1 MASGPAV
8 KGAPGPGPGSSPPAG
23 STGQESGNS
32 ASSEPESGGGASG
45 GPPAL
50 EAAGAGGGGSFTSGA
65 PQGGGSSGGPPAL
78 EAAGAG
84 GGAPAGGA
92 PAGGAPAGGGSSL
105 LDLGSP
111 GGSGAA
117 GSIGTGVGGGNLLGS
132 NPLGGPGEP
141 ESGLPGTGF
150 AGSGF
155 AGSGFAGSGGP
166 QNSQNPASAP
176 AIPAVELTLE
186 DRAVIAFQAGNSPK
200 SYALYQA
207 HSLHVPSDESQ
218 EMIDKYRWDKKRIV
232 PRLGYNFAVG
242 LVVKKTPQVTDLKPI
257 GTALKDL
264 TSAGGGR
271 GGPPGLS
278 GGGGVPPG
286 LGFEG
291 GGGSDAGG
299 SAAPIPAGVRPLPAK
314 ELSDAAGNYAA
325 VFVEEFNKAHSE
337 GKWSEAFREYSFGS
351 PSLPPSLAGLPG
363 LLSGGAAGAFGG
375 GESGGA
381 GGVGLGGFGA
391 GGFGAGGFGGGAA
404 GAGGAPAGYG
414 GGGPPPGALGPG
426 GPPPGYGGGGPPAGA
441 LGPGGPPAGYGGGG
455 PPAGALGPGGPPP
468 GYGGGGPPAGALGP
482 SGPPAGYGGGG
493 AGGPP
498 AGAAGSSGPPAGY
511 GGGAPAGAPAAGG
524 KSGTKFLPAPQIGG
538 VGGVGGVGALGAA
551 GGAGAG
557 AMGLRGGAPG
567 APGPGAGGAG
577 GTGLQLGGPG
587 APGGMMPG
595 FGSESGG
602 NPGAGPSLSNLQS
615 LVKNFDASDLQLPSG
630 SIPLGAG
637 LVYIGSSESLAD
649 LTKRASEQH
658 YDALIVFEVDASMI
672 IANRSI
678 KNDCRIR
685 AINLKAAKDAKDKSF
700 TSSSLNNRDIA
711 MDKNPE
717 TKIGNAVNG
726 FMQKLFEGYAL
737 DDLPNIPAESVKK
750 KRLPAL
756 AADTSRTVLD
766 RLAEV
771 QLYFSKG
778 LIDETLKV
786 DAFGAIAGPDG
797 QTLATGTI
805 DEKLPILEK
814 MIKRDYE

>member
-8 KGAPGPGPGSSPPAG
+8 KGAPGPGQGASPPAG

-65 PQGGGSSGGPPAL
+65 PQEGGSSGGPPAL

-84 GGAPAGGA
+84 GGP

-132 NPLGGPGEP
+132 NPLGGQGEP

-155 AGSGFAGSGGP
+155 AGSGFAGSGAP
-166 QNSQNPASAP
+166 QNSQNPAGAP
-176 AIPAVELTLE
+176 SMPAVELTLE
-186 DRAVIAFQAGNSPK
+186 DRAVIAFQAGNSPR

-207 HSLHVPSDESQ
+207 HSLHVPSDEAQ

-242 LVVKKTPQVTDLKPI
+242 LIVKKTPQVTDLKPI

-299 SAAPIPAGVRPLPAK
+299 SGAPIPAGVRALPAK

-325 VFVEEFNKAHSE
+325 VFVDEFNKAHSE
-337 GKWSEAFREYSFGS
+337 GKWSEAFRDYSYGS
-351 PSLPPSLAGLPG
+351 PSLPPSLAGLSG

-426 GPPPGYGGGGPPAGA
+426 GPP
-441 LGPGGPPAGYGGGG
+441 AGYGG
-455 PPAGALGPGGPPP
+455 AGGPPP
-468 GYGGGGPPAGALGP
+468 GAIGP

-493 AGGPP
+493 
-498 AGAAGSSGPPAGY
+498 
-511 GGGAPAGAPAAGG
+511 GAPAGAPATGG

-551 GGAGAG
+551 GGPGAG

-587 APGGMMPG
+587 VPGGMMPG

-637 LVYIGSSESLAD
+637 LVYIGKFESLAEM
-649 LTKRASEQH
+649 TKQANEQH

-711 MDKNPE
+711 MDKTPE
-717 TKIGNAVNG
+717 TKIENAVNG

>member
-8 KGAPGPGPGSSPPAG
+8 KGAPGPGPGASPPAG

-65 PQGGGSSGGPPAL
+65 PQEGGSSGGPPAL

-84 GGAPAGGA
+84 GGP

-132 NPLGGPGEP
+132 NPLGGQGEP

-155 AGSGFAGSGGP
+155 AGSGFAGSGAP
-166 QNSQNPASAP
+166 QNSQNPAGAP
-176 AIPAVELTLE
+176 SIPAVELTLE
-186 DRAVIAFQAGNSPK
+186 DRAVIAFQAGNSPR

-207 HSLHVPSDESQ
+207 HSLHVPSDEAQ

-242 LVVKKTPQVTDLKPI
+242 LIVKKTPQVTDLKPI

-299 SAAPIPAGVRPLPAK
+299 SGAPIPAGVRALPAK

-325 VFVEEFNKAHSE
+325 VFVDEFNKAHSE
-337 GKWSEAFREYSFGS
+337 GKWSEAFRDYSYGS
-351 PSLPPSLAGLPG
+351 PSLPPSLAGLSG

-381 GGVGLGGFGA
+381 GGVGL

-426 GPPPGYGGGGPPAGA
+426 GPPAGYGGAGGPPPGA
-441 LGPGGPPAGYGGGG
+441 IGPSGPPAGYGG
-455 PPAGALGPGGPPP
+455 AGGPPP
-468 GYGGGGPPAGALGP
+468 GAIGPSGPPAGYGGAGGPPPGAIGPSGPPAGYGGAGGPPPGAIGP

-493 AGGPP
+493 
-498 AGAAGSSGPPAGY
+498 GAP
-511 GGGAPAGAPAAGG
+511 PAGAPATGG

-551 GGAGAG
+551 GGPGAG

-587 APGGMMPG
+587 VPGGMMPG

-637 LVYIGSSESLAD
+637 LVYIGKFESLAEM
-649 LTKRASEQH
+649 TKQANEQH

-711 MDKNPE
+711 MDKTPE
-717 TKIGNAVNG
+717 TKIENAVNG

>member
-8 KGAPGPGPGSSPPAG
+8 KGAPGPGPGASPPAG

-65 PQGGGSSGGPPAL
+65 PQEGGSSGGPPAL

-84 GGAPAGGA
+84 GGP

-132 NPLGGPGEP
+132 NPLGGQGEP

-155 AGSGFAGSGGP
+155 AGSGFAGSGAP
-166 QNSQNPASAP
+166 QNSQNPAGAP
-176 AIPAVELTLE
+176 SIPAVELTLE
-186 DRAVIAFQAGNSPK
+186 DRAVIAFQAGNSPR

-207 HSLHVPSDESQ
+207 HSLHVPSDEAQ

-242 LVVKKTPQVTDLKPI
+242 LIVKKTPQVTDLKPI

-299 SAAPIPAGVRPLPAK
+299 SGAPIPAGVRALPAK

-325 VFVEEFNKAHSE
+325 VFVDEFNKAHSE
-337 GKWSEAFREYSFGS
+337 GKWSEAFRDYSYGS
-351 PSLPPSLAGLPG
+351 PSLPPSLAGLSG

-381 GGVGLGGFGA
+381 GGVGL

-426 GPPPGYGGGGPPAGA
+426 GPPAGYGGAGGPPPGA
-441 LGPGGPPAGYGGGG
+441 IGPSGPPAGYGG
-455 PPAGALGPGGPPP
+455 AGGPPP
-468 GYGGGGPPAGALGP
+468 GAIGP

-493 AGGPP
+493 
-498 AGAAGSSGPPAGY
+498 GAP
-511 GGGAPAGAPAAGG
+511 PAGAPATGG

-551 GGAGAG
+551 GGPGAG

-587 APGGMMPG
+587 VPGGMMPG

-637 LVYIGSSESLAD
+637 LVYIGKFESLAEM
-649 LTKRASEQH
+649 TKQANEQH

-711 MDKNPE
+711 MDKTPE
-717 TKIGNAVNG
+717 TKIENAVNG

>member
-8 KGAPGPGPGSSPPAG
+8 KGAPGPGQGASPPAG

-50 EAAGAGGGGSFTSGA
+50 EAAGAGGGGSFTSAA
-65 PQGGGSSGGPPAL
+65 PQEGGSSGGPPAL

-84 GGAPAGGA
+84 GGP

-132 NPLGGPGEP
+132 NPLGGQGEP

-155 AGSGFAGSGGP
+155 AGSGFAGSGAP
-166 QNSQNPASAP
+166 QNSQNPAGAP
-176 AIPAVELTLE
+176 SMPAVELTLE
-186 DRAVIAFQAGNSPK
+186 DRAVIAFQAGNSPR

-207 HSLHVPSDESQ
+207 HSLHVPSDEAQ

-242 LVVKKTPQVTDLKPI
+242 LIVKKTPQVTDLKPI

-299 SAAPIPAGVRPLPAK
+299 SGAPIPAGVRALPAK

-325 VFVEEFNKAHSE
+325 VFVDEFNKAHSE
-337 GKWSEAFREYSFGS
+337 GKWSEAFRDYSYGS
-351 PSLPPSLAGLPG
+351 LSLPPSLAGLSG

-426 GPPPGYGGGGPPAGA
+426 GPPAGYGGAGGPPPGA
-441 LGPGGPPAGYGGGG
+441 IGPSGPPAGYGG
-455 PPAGALGPGGPPP
+455 AGGPPP
-468 GYGGGGPPAGALGP
+468 GAIGPSGPPAGYGGAGGPPPGAIGPSGPPAGYGGAGGPPPGAIGP

-493 AGGPP
+493 
-498 AGAAGSSGPPAGY
+498 
-511 GGGAPAGAPAAGG
+511 GAPAGAPATGG

-551 GGAGAG
+551 GGPGAG

-587 APGGMMPG
+587 VPGGMMPG

-637 LVYIGSSESLAD
+637 LVYIGKFESLAEM
-649 LTKRASEQH
+649 TKQANEQH

-711 MDKNPE
+711 MDKTPE
-717 TKIGNAVNG
+717 TKIENAVNG

>member
-8 KGAPGPGPGSSPPAG
+8 KGAPGPGQGASPPAG

-50 EAAGAGGGGSFTSGA
+50 EAAGAGGGGSFTSAA
-65 PQGGGSSGGPPAL
+65 PQEGGSSGGPPAL

-84 GGAPAGGA
+84 GGP

-132 NPLGGPGEP
+132 NPLGGQGEP

-155 AGSGFAGSGGP
+155 AGSGFAGSGFAGSGGP
-166 QNSQNPASAP
+166 QNSQNPAGAP
-176 AIPAVELTLE
+176 SMPAVELTLE
-186 DRAVIAFQAGNSPK
+186 DRAVIAFQAGNSPR

-207 HSLHVPSDESQ
+207 HSLHVPSDEAQ

-242 LVVKKTPQVTDLKPI
+242 LIVKKTPQVTDLKPI

-299 SAAPIPAGVRPLPAK
+299 SGAPIPAGVRALPAK

-325 VFVEEFNKAHSE
+325 VFVDEFNKAHSE
-337 GKWSEAFREYSFGS
+337 GKWSEAFRDYSFGS
-351 PSLPPSLAGLPG
+351 LSLPPSLAGLSG

-426 GPPPGYGGGGPPAGA
+426 GPP
-441 LGPGGPPAGYGGGG
+441 AGYGG
-455 PPAGALGPGGPPP
+455 AGGPPP
-468 GYGGGGPPAGALGP
+468 GAIGP

-493 AGGPP
+493 
-498 AGAAGSSGPPAGY
+498 
-511 GGGAPAGAPAAGG
+511 GAPAGAPATGG

-551 GGAGAG
+551 GGPGAG

-587 APGGMMPG
+587 VPGGMMPG

-637 LVYIGSSESLAD
+637 LVYIGKFESLAEM
-649 LTKRASEQH
+649 TKQANEQH

-711 MDKNPE
+711 MDKTPE
-717 TKIGNAVNG
+717 TKIENAVNG

-797 QTLATGTI
+797 QSLATGTI

>member
-8 KGAPGPGPGSSPPAG
+8 KGAPGPGQGASPPAG

-65 PQGGGSSGGPPAL
+65 PQEGGSSGGPPAL

-84 GGAPAGGA
+84 GGP

-132 NPLGGPGEP
+132 NPLGGQGEP

-155 AGSGFAGSGGP
+155 AGSGFAGSGAP
-166 QNSQNPASAP
+166 QNSQNPAGAP
-176 AIPAVELTLE
+176 SMPAVELTLE
-186 DRAVIAFQAGNSPK
+186 DRAVIAFQAGNSPR

-207 HSLHVPSDESQ
+207 HSLHVPSDEAQ

-242 LVVKKTPQVTDLKPI
+242 LIVKKTPQVTDLKPI

-299 SAAPIPAGVRPLPAK
+299 SGAPIPAGVRALPAK

-325 VFVEEFNKAHSE
+325 VFVDEFNKAHSE
-337 GKWSEAFREYSFGS
+337 GKWSEAFRDYSYGS
-351 PSLPPSLAGLPG
+351 PSLPPSLAGLSG

-381 GGVGLGGFGA
+381 GGVGLGGFGAGGFGA

-426 GPPPGYGGGGPPAGA
+426 GPP
-441 LGPGGPPAGYGGGG
+441 AGYGG
-455 PPAGALGPGGPPP
+455 AGGPPP
-468 GYGGGGPPAGALGP
+468 GAIGP

-493 AGGPP
+493 
-498 AGAAGSSGPPAGY
+498 
-511 GGGAPAGAPAAGG
+511 GAPAGAPATGG

-551 GGAGAG
+551 GGPGAG

-587 APGGMMPG
+587 VPGGMMPG

-637 LVYIGSSESLAD
+637 LVYIGKFESLAEM
-649 LTKRASEQH
+649 TKQANEQH

-711 MDKNPE
+711 MDKTPE
-717 TKIGNAVNG
+717 TKIENAVNG

>member
-8 KGAPGPGPGSSPPAG
+8 KGAPGPGQGASPPAG

-65 PQGGGSSGGPPAL
+65 PQEGGSSGGPPAL

-84 GGAPAGGA
+84 GGP

-132 NPLGGPGEP
+132 NPLGGQGEP

-155 AGSGFAGSGGP
+155 AGSGFAGSGAP
-166 QNSQNPASAP
+166 QNSQNPAGAP
-176 AIPAVELTLE
+176 SMPAVELTLE
-186 DRAVIAFQAGNSPK
+186 DRAVIAFQAGNSPR

-207 HSLHVPSDESQ
+207 HSLHVPSDEAQ
-218 EMIDKYRWDKKRIV
+218 EMIDKYRWDKRRVV

-242 LVVKKTPQVTDLKPI
+242 LIVKKTPQVTDLKPI

-299 SAAPIPAGVRPLPAK
+299 SGAPIPAGVRALPAK

-325 VFVEEFNKAHSE
+325 VFVDEFNKAHSE
-337 GKWSEAFREYSFGS
+337 GKWSEAFRDYSFGS
-351 PSLPPSLAGLPG
+351 PSLPPSLAGLTG

-404 GAGGAPAGYG
+404 GAGG
-414 GGGPPPGALGPG
+414 
-426 GPPPGYGGGGPPAGA
+426 
-441 LGPGGPPAGYGGGG
+441 PPAGYGGGG
-455 PPAGALGPGGPPP
+455 AG
-468 GYGGGGPPAGALGP
+468 
-482 SGPPAGYGGGG
+482 GPPAGYGGGG

-498 AGAAGSSGPPAGY
+498 AGYGGGGAGGPPAGYGGGGAGGPPAGYGGGGAGGPPAGY

-538 VGGVGGVGALGAA
+538 VGGVGGAGALGAA
-551 GGAGAG
+551 GGPGAG

-637 LVYIGSSESLAD
+637 LVYIGKFESLAEM
-649 LTKRASEQH
+649 TKQASEQH

-685 AINLKAAKDAKDKSF
+685 AINLKAAKDSKDKSF

-717 TKIGNAVNG
+717 TKIENAVNG

>member
-8 KGAPGPGPGSSPPAG
+8 KGAPGPGQGASPPAG

-50 EAAGAGGGGSFTSGA
+50 EAAGAGGGGSFTSAA
-65 PQGGGSSGGPPAL
+65 PQEGGSSGGPPAL

-84 GGAPAGGA
+84 GGP

-132 NPLGGPGEP
+132 NPLGGQGEP

-155 AGSGFAGSGGP
+155 AGSGFAGSGAP
-166 QNSQNPASAP
+166 QNSQNPAGAP
-176 AIPAVELTLE
+176 SMPAVELTLE
-186 DRAVIAFQAGNSPK
+186 DRAVIAFQAGNSPR

-207 HSLHVPSDESQ
+207 HSLHVPSDEAQ

-242 LVVKKTPQVTDLKPI
+242 LIVKKTPQVTDLKPI

-299 SAAPIPAGVRPLPAK
+299 SGAPIPAGVRALPAK

-325 VFVEEFNKAHSE
+325 VFVDEFNKAHSE
-337 GKWSEAFREYSFGS
+337 GKWSEAFRDYSYGS
-351 PSLPPSLAGLPG
+351 PSLPPSLAGLSG

-426 GPPPGYGGGGPPAGA
+426 GPP
-441 LGPGGPPAGYGGGG
+441 AGYGG
-455 PPAGALGPGGPPP
+455 AGGPPP
-468 GYGGGGPPAGALGP
+468 GAIGP

-493 AGGPP
+493 
-498 AGAAGSSGPPAGY
+498 
-511 GGGAPAGAPAAGG
+511 GAPAGAPATGG

-551 GGAGAG
+551 GGPGAG

-587 APGGMMPG
+587 VPGGMMPG

-637 LVYIGSSESLAD
+637 LVYIGKFESLAEM
-649 LTKRASEQH
+649 TKQANEQH

-711 MDKNPE
+711 MDKSPE
-717 TKIGNAVNG
+717 TKIENAVNG
-726 FMQKLFEGYAL
+726 FMQRLFEGYAL

>member
-8 KGAPGPGPGSSPPAG
+8 KGAPGPGQGASPPAG

-65 PQGGGSSGGPPAL
+65 PQEGGSSGGPPAL

-84 GGAPAGGA
+84 GGPPAGGA
-92 PAGGAPAGGGSSL
+92 PTGGGSSL

-132 NPLGGPGEP
+132 NPLGGQGEP
-141 ESGLPGTGF
+141 ESGLPSTGFEGSGF

-155 AGSGFAGSGGP
+155 AGSGFAGSGAP
-166 QNSQNPASAP
+166 QNSQNPAGAP
-176 AIPAVELTLE
+176 SMPAVELTLE
-186 DRAVIAFQAGNSPK
+186 DRAVIAFQAGNSPR

-207 HSLHVPSDESQ
+207 HSLHVPSDEAQ

-242 LVVKKTPQVTDLKPI
+242 LIVKKTPQVTDLKPI

-299 SAAPIPAGVRPLPAK
+299 SGAPIPAGVRALPAK

-325 VFVEEFNKAHSE
+325 VFVDEFNKAHSE
-337 GKWSEAFREYSFGS
+337 GKWSEAFRDYSYGS
-351 PSLPPSLAGLPG
+351 PSLPPSLAGLSG

-404 GAGGAPAGYG
+404 GAGG
-414 GGGPPPGALGPG
+414 
-426 GPPPGYGGGGPPAGA
+426 
-441 LGPGGPPAGYGGGG
+441 PPAGYGGGG
-455 PPAGALGPGGPPP
+455 AG
-468 GYGGGGPPAGALGP
+468 
-482 SGPPAGYGGGG
+482 GPPAGYGGGG

-498 AGAAGSSGPPAGY
+498 AGYGGGGGAGGPPAGYGGGGGAGGPPAGYGGGGAGGPPAGYGGGGAGGPPAGY

-551 GGAGAG
+551 GGPGAG

-595 FGSESGG
+595 FGSQSGG

-637 LVYIGSSESLAD
+637 LVYIGKFESLAEM
-649 LTKRASEQH
+649 TKQASEQH

-711 MDKNPE
+711 MDKSPE
-717 TKIGNAVNG
+717 TKIENAVNG

-756 AADTSRTVLD
+756 AADSSRTVLD

-786 DAFGAIAGPDG
+786 DTFGAIAGPDG

>member
-8 KGAPGPGPGSSPPAG
+8 KGAPGPGQGASPPAG

-65 PQGGGSSGGPPAL
+65 PQEGGSSGGPPAL

-84 GGAPAGGA
+84 GGP

-132 NPLGGPGEP
+132 NPLGGQGEP

-155 AGSGFAGSGGP
+155 AGSGFAGSGAP
-166 QNSQNPASAP
+166 QNSQNPAGAP
-176 AIPAVELTLE
+176 SMPAVELTLE
-186 DRAVIAFQAGNSPK
+186 DRAVIAFQAGNSPR

-207 HSLHVPSDESQ
+207 HSLHVPSDEAQ

-242 LVVKKTPQVTDLKPI
+242 LIVKKTPQVTDLKPI

-299 SAAPIPAGVRPLPAK
+299 SGAPIPAGVRALPAK

-325 VFVEEFNKAHSE
+325 VFVDEFNKAHSE
-337 GKWSEAFREYSFGS
+337 GKWSEAFRDYSYGS
-351 PSLPPSLAGLPG
+351 PSLPPSLAGLSG

-381 GGVGLGGFGA
+381 GGVGLGGFGAGGFGA

-426 GPPPGYGGGGPPAGA
+426 GPP
-441 LGPGGPPAGYGGGG
+441 AGYGG
-455 PPAGALGPGGPPP
+455 AGGPPP
-468 GYGGGGPPAGALGP
+468 GAIGP

-493 AGGPP
+493 
-498 AGAAGSSGPPAGY
+498 
-511 GGGAPAGAPAAGG
+511 GAPAGAPATGG

-551 GGAGAG
+551 GGPGAG

-587 APGGMMPG
+587 VPGGMMPG

-637 LVYIGSSESLAD
+637 LVYIGKFESLAEM
-649 LTKRASEQH
+649 TKQANEQH

-711 MDKNPE
+711 MDKSPE
-717 TKIGNAVNG
+717 TKIENAVNG

>member
-1 MASGPAV
+1 MGLPMKYRLAYMAAALCCSASLGCFSKKTEVASSDGATNSASAGGGMASGPAV
-8 KGAPGPGPGSSPPAG
+8 KGAPGPGPGASPPAG

-65 PQGGGSSGGPPAL
+65 PQEGGSSGGPPAL

-84 GGAPAGGA
+84 GGP

-132 NPLGGPGEP
+132 NPLGGQGEP

-155 AGSGFAGSGGP
+155 AGSGFAGSGAP
-166 QNSQNPASAP
+166 QNSQNPAGAP
-176 AIPAVELTLE
+176 SIPAVELTLE
-186 DRAVIAFQAGNSPK
+186 DRAVIAFQAGNSPR

-207 HSLHVPSDESQ
+207 HSLHVPSDEAQ

-242 LVVKKTPQVTDLKPI
+242 LIVKKTPQVTDLKPI

-299 SAAPIPAGVRPLPAK
+299 SGAPIPAGVRALPAK

-325 VFVEEFNKAHSE
+325 VFVDEFNKAHSE
-337 GKWSEAFREYSFGS
+337 GKWSEAFRDYSYGS
-351 PSLPPSLAGLPG
+351 PSLPPSLAGLSG

-381 GGVGLGGFGA
+381 GGVGL

-426 GPPPGYGGGGPPAGA
+426 GPP
-441 LGPGGPPAGYGGGG
+441 AGYGG
-455 PPAGALGPGGPPP
+455 AGGPPP
-468 GYGGGGPPAGALGP
+468 GAIGP

-493 AGGPP
+493 
-498 AGAAGSSGPPAGY
+498 
-511 GGGAPAGAPAAGG
+511 GAPAGAPATGG

-551 GGAGAG
+551 GGPGAG

-587 APGGMMPG
+587 VPGGMMPG

-637 LVYIGSSESLAD
+637 LVYIGKFESLAEM
-649 LTKRASEQH
+649 TKQANEQH

-711 MDKNPE
+711 MDKTPE
-717 TKIGNAVNG
+717 TKIENAVNG

>member
-8 KGAPGPGPGSSPPAG
+8 KGAPGPGQGASPPAG

-65 PQGGGSSGGPPAL
+65 PQEGGSSGGPPAL

-84 GGAPAGGA
+84 GGP

-132 NPLGGPGEP
+132 NPLGGQGEP

-155 AGSGFAGSGGP
+155 AGSGFAGSGAP
-166 QNSQNPASAP
+166 QNSQNPAGAP
-176 AIPAVELTLE
+176 SMPAVELTLE
-186 DRAVIAFQAGNSPK
+186 DRAVIAFQAGNSPR

-207 HSLHVPSDESQ
+207 HSLHVPSDEAQ

-242 LVVKKTPQVTDLKPI
+242 LIVKKTPQVTDLKPI

-299 SAAPIPAGVRPLPAK
+299 SGAPIPAGVRALPAK

-325 VFVEEFNKAHSE
+325 VFVDEFNKAHSE
-337 GKWSEAFREYSFGS
+337 GKWSEAFRDYSFGS
-351 PSLPPSLAGLPG
+351 LSLPPSLAGLSG

-404 GAGGAPAGYG
+404 SAGGAPAGYG

-426 GPPPGYGGGGPPAGA
+426 GPP
-441 LGPGGPPAGYGGGG
+441 AGYGG
-455 PPAGALGPGGPPP
+455 AGGPPP
-468 GYGGGGPPAGALGP
+468 GAIGP

-493 AGGPP
+493 
-498 AGAAGSSGPPAGY
+498 GAP
-511 GGGAPAGAPAAGG
+511 PAGAPATGG

-551 GGAGAG
+551 GGPGAG

-637 LVYIGSSESLAD
+637 LVYIGKFESLAEM
-649 LTKRASEQH
+649 TKQANEQH

-685 AINLKAAKDAKDKSF
+685 AINLKAAKDSKDKSF

-711 MDKNPE
+711 MDKTPE
-717 TKIGNAVNG
+717 TKIENAVNG

>member
-8 KGAPGPGPGSSPPAG
+8 KGAPGPGQGASPPAG

-65 PQGGGSSGGPPAL
+65 PQEGGSSGGPPAL

-84 GGAPAGGA
+84 GGP

-132 NPLGGPGEP
+132 NPLGGQGEP

-155 AGSGFAGSGGP
+155 AGSGFAGSGAP
-166 QNSQNPASAP
+166 QNSQNPAGAP
-176 AIPAVELTLE
+176 SMPAVELTLE
-186 DRAVIAFQAGNSPK
+186 DRAVIAFQAGNSPR

-207 HSLHVPSDESQ
+207 HSLHVPSDEAQ

-242 LVVKKTPQVTDLKPI
+242 LIVKKTPQVTDLKPI

-299 SAAPIPAGVRPLPAK
+299 SGAPIPAGVRALPAK

-325 VFVEEFNKAHSE
+325 VFVDEFNKAHSE
-337 GKWSEAFREYSFGS
+337 GKWSEAFRDYSFGS
-351 PSLPPSLAGLPG
+351 LSLPPSLAGLSG

-404 GAGGAPAGYG
+404 SAGGAPAGYG

-426 GPPPGYGGGGPPAGA
+426 GPPAGYGGAGGPPPGA
-441 LGPGGPPAGYGGGG
+441 IGPSGPPAGYGG
-455 PPAGALGPGGPPP
+455 AGGPPP
-468 GYGGGGPPAGALGP
+468 GAIGPSGPPAGYGGAGGPPPGAIGPSGPPAGYGGAGGPPPGAIGP

-493 AGGPP
+493 
-498 AGAAGSSGPPAGY
+498 GAP
-511 GGGAPAGAPAAGG
+511 PAGAPATGG

-551 GGAGAG
+551 GGPGAG

-587 APGGMMPG
+587 VPGGMMPG

-637 LVYIGSSESLAD
+637 LVYIGKFESLAEM
-649 LTKRASEQH
+649 TKQANEQH

-711 MDKNPE
+711 MDKTPE
-717 TKIGNAVNG
+717 TKIENAVNG

>member
-8 KGAPGPGPGSSPPAG
+8 KGAPGPGQGASPPAG

-65 PQGGGSSGGPPAL
+65 PQEGGSSGGPPAL

-84 GGAPAGGA
+84 GGP

-132 NPLGGPGEP
+132 NPLGGQGEP

-155 AGSGFAGSGGP
+155 AGSGFAGSGAP
-166 QNSQNPASAP
+166 QNSQNPAGAP
-176 AIPAVELTLE
+176 SMPAVELTLE
-186 DRAVIAFQAGNSPK
+186 DRAVIAFQAGNSPR

-207 HSLHVPSDESQ
+207 HSLHVPSDEAQ

-242 LVVKKTPQVTDLKPI
+242 LIVKKTPQVTDLKPI

-299 SAAPIPAGVRPLPAK
+299 SGAPIPAGVRALPAK

-325 VFVEEFNKAHSE
+325 VFVDEFNKAHSE
-337 GKWSEAFREYSFGS
+337 GKWSEAFRDYSFGS
-351 PSLPPSLAGLPG
+351 LSLPPSLAGLSG

-404 GAGGAPAGYG
+404 SAGGAPAGYG

-426 GPPPGYGGGGPPAGA
+426 GPP
-441 LGPGGPPAGYGGGG
+441 AGYGG
-455 PPAGALGPGGPPP
+455 AGGPPP
-468 GYGGGGPPAGALGP
+468 GAIGP

-493 AGGPP
+493 
-498 AGAAGSSGPPAGY
+498 GAP
-511 GGGAPAGAPAAGG
+511 PAGAPATGG

-551 GGAGAG
+551 GGPGAG

-587 APGGMMPG
+587 VPGGMMPG

-637 LVYIGSSESLAD
+637 LVYIGKFESLAEM
-649 LTKRASEQH
+649 TKQANEQH

-711 MDKNPE
+711 MDKTPE
-717 TKIGNAVNG
+717 TKIENAVNG

>member
-8 KGAPGPGPGSSPPAG
+8 KGAPGPGQGASPPAG

-65 PQGGGSSGGPPAL
+65 PQEGGSSGGPPAL

-84 GGAPAGGA
+84 GGP

-132 NPLGGPGEP
+132 NPLGGQGEP

-155 AGSGFAGSGGP
+155 AGSGFAGSGAP
-166 QNSQNPASAP
+166 QNSQNPAGAP
-176 AIPAVELTLE
+176 SMPAVELTLE
-186 DRAVIAFQAGNSPK
+186 DRAVIAFQAGNSPR

-207 HSLHVPSDESQ
+207 HSLHVPSDEAQ
-218 EMIDKYRWDKKRIV
+218 EMIDKYRWDKRRVV

-242 LVVKKTPQVTDLKPI
+242 LIVKKTPQVTDLKPI

-299 SAAPIPAGVRPLPAK
+299 SGAPIPAGVRALPAK

-325 VFVEEFNKAHSE
+325 VFVDEFNKAHSE
-337 GKWSEAFREYSFGS
+337 GKWSEAFRDYSFGS
-351 PSLPPSLAGLPG
+351 LSLPPSLAGLSG

-426 GPPPGYGGGGPPAGA
+426 GPPAGYGGAGGPPPGA
-441 LGPGGPPAGYGGGG
+441 IGPSGPPAGYGG
-455 PPAGALGPGGPPP
+455 AGGPPP
-468 GYGGGGPPAGALGP
+468 GAIGPSGPPAGYGGAGGPPPGAIGPSGPPAGYGGAGGPPPGAIGP

-493 AGGPP
+493 
-498 AGAAGSSGPPAGY
+498 GAP
-511 GGGAPAGAPAAGG
+511 PAGAPATGG

-551 GGAGAG
+551 GGPGAG

-587 APGGMMPG
+587 VPGGMMPG

-637 LVYIGSSESLAD
+637 LVYIGKFESLAEM
-649 LTKRASEQH
+649 TKQANEQH

-711 MDKNPE
+711 MDKSPE
-717 TKIGNAVNG
+717 TKIENAVNG

>member
-8 KGAPGPGPGSSPPAG
+8 KGAPGPGQGASPPAG

-50 EAAGAGGGGSFTSGA
+50 EAAGAGGGGSFTSAA
-65 PQGGGSSGGPPAL
+65 PQEGGSSGGPPAL

-84 GGAPAGGA
+84 GGP

-132 NPLGGPGEP
+132 NPLGGQGEP

-155 AGSGFAGSGGP
+155 AGSGFAGSGAP
-166 QNSQNPASAP
+166 QNSQNPAGAP
-176 AIPAVELTLE
+176 SMPAVELTLE
-186 DRAVIAFQAGNSPK
+186 DRAVIAFQAGNSPR

-207 HSLHVPSDESQ
+207 HSLHVPSDEAQ

-242 LVVKKTPQVTDLKPI
+242 LIVKKTPQVTDLKPI

-299 SAAPIPAGVRPLPAK
+299 SGAPIPAGVRALPAK

-325 VFVEEFNKAHSE
+325 VFVDEFNKAHSE
-337 GKWSEAFREYSFGS
+337 GKWSEAFRDYSYGS
-351 PSLPPSLAGLPG
+351 LSLPPSLAGLSG

-426 GPPPGYGGGGPPAGA
+426 GPP
-441 LGPGGPPAGYGGGG
+441 AGYGG
-455 PPAGALGPGGPPP
+455 AGGPPP
-468 GYGGGGPPAGALGP
+468 GAIGP

-493 AGGPP
+493 
-498 AGAAGSSGPPAGY
+498 GAP
-511 GGGAPAGAPAAGG
+511 PAGAPATGG

-551 GGAGAG
+551 GGPGAG

-587 APGGMMPG
+587 VPGGMMPG

-637 LVYIGSSESLAD
+637 LVYIGKFESLAEM
-649 LTKRASEQH
+649 TKQANEQH

-711 MDKNPE
+711 MDKTPE
-717 TKIGNAVNG
+717 TKIENAVNG

>member
-8 KGAPGPGPGSSPPAG
+8 KGAPGPGQGASPPAG

-65 PQGGGSSGGPPAL
+65 PQEGGSSGGPPAL

-84 GGAPAGGA
+84 GGP

-132 NPLGGPGEP
+132 NPLGGQGEP

-155 AGSGFAGSGGP
+155 AGSGFAGSGVP
-166 QNSQNPASAP
+166 QNSQNPAGAP
-176 AIPAVELTLE
+176 SMPAVELTLE
-186 DRAVIAFQAGNSPK
+186 DRAVIAFQAGNSPR

-207 HSLHVPSDESQ
+207 HSLHVPSDEAQ

-242 LVVKKTPQVTDLKPI
+242 LIVKKTPQVTDLKPI

-299 SAAPIPAGVRPLPAK
+299 SGAPIPAGVRALPAK

-325 VFVEEFNKAHSE
+325 VFVDEFNKAHSE
-337 GKWSEAFREYSFGS
+337 GKWSEAFRDYSFGS
-351 PSLPPSLAGLPG
+351 LSLPPSLAGLSG

-381 GGVGLGGFGA
+381 GGVGLGGFGAGGFGA

-426 GPPPGYGGGGPPAGA
+426 GPP
-441 LGPGGPPAGYGGGG
+441 AGYGG
-455 PPAGALGPGGPPP
+455 AGGPPP
-468 GYGGGGPPAGALGP
+468 GAIGP

-493 AGGPP
+493 
-498 AGAAGSSGPPAGY
+498 
-511 GGGAPAGAPAAGG
+511 GAPAGAPATGG

-551 GGAGAG
+551 GGPGAG

-587 APGGMMPG
+587 VPGGMMPG

-637 LVYIGSSESLAD
+637 LVYIGKFESLAEM
-649 LTKRASEQH
+649 TKQANEQH

-711 MDKNPE
+711 MDKTPE
-717 TKIGNAVNG
+717 TKIENAVNG

>member
-1 MASGPAV
+1 ASGPAV
-8 KGAPGPGPGSSPPAG
+8 KGAPGPGPGASPPAG

-50 EAAGAGGGGSFTSGA
+50 EAAGAGGGGSFTSAA
-65 PQGGGSSGGPPAL
+65 PQEGGSSGGPPAL

-84 GGAPAGGA
+84 GGP

-132 NPLGGPGEP
+132 NPLGGQGEP

-155 AGSGFAGSGGP
+155 AGSGFAGSGAP
-166 QNSQNPASAP
+166 QNSQNPAGAP
-176 AIPAVELTLE
+176 SMPAVELTLE
-186 DRAVIAFQAGNSPK
+186 DRAVIAVQAGNSPR

-207 HSLHVPSDESQ
+207 HSLHVPSDEAQ

-242 LVVKKTPQVTDLKPI
+242 LIVKKTPQVTDLKPI

-299 SAAPIPAGVRPLPAK
+299 SGAPIPAGVRALPAK

-325 VFVEEFNKAHSE
+325 VFVDEFNKAHSE
-337 GKWSEAFREYSFGS
+337 GKWSEAFRDYSYGS
-351 PSLPPSLAGLPG
+351 PSLPPSLAGLSG

-391 GGFGAGGFGGGAA
+391 GGFGGGAA

-414 GGGPPPGALGPG
+414 GGGPPPGAIGPS
-426 GPPPGYGGGGPPAGA
+426 
-441 LGPGGPPAGYGGGG
+441 GPPAGYGG
-455 PPAGALGPGGPPP
+455 AGGPPP
-468 GYGGGGPPAGALGP
+468 GAIGP

-493 AGGPP
+493 
-498 AGAAGSSGPPAGY
+498 GAP
-511 GGGAPAGAPAAGG
+511 PAGAPATGG

-551 GGAGAG
+551 GGPGAG

-587 APGGMMPG
+587 VPGGMMPG

-637 LVYIGSSESLAD
+637 LVYIGKFESLAEM
-649 LTKRASEQH
+649 TKQANEQH

-711 MDKNPE
+711 MDKTPE
-717 TKIGNAVNG
+717 TKIENAVNG

>member
-8 KGAPGPGPGSSPPAG
+8 KGAPGPGQGASPPAG

-65 PQGGGSSGGPPAL
+65 PQEGGSSGGPPAL

-84 GGAPAGGA
+84 GGP

-132 NPLGGPGEP
+132 NPLGGQGEP

-155 AGSGFAGSGGP
+155 AGSGFAGSGAP
-166 QNSQNPASAP
+166 QNSQNPAGAP
-176 AIPAVELTLE
+176 SIPAVELTLE
-186 DRAVIAFQAGNSPK
+186 DRAVIAFQAGNSPR

-207 HSLHVPSDESQ
+207 HSLHVPSDEAQ

-242 LVVKKTPQVTDLKPI
+242 LIVKKTPQVTDLKPI

-299 SAAPIPAGVRPLPAK
+299 SGAPIPAGVRALPAK

-325 VFVEEFNKAHSE
+325 VFVDEFNKAHSE
-337 GKWSEAFREYSFGS
+337 GKWSEAFRDYSFGS
-351 PSLPPSLAGLPG
+351 LSLPPSLAGLSG

-381 GGVGLGGFGA
+381 GGVGLGGFGAGGFGA

-426 GPPPGYGGGGPPAGA
+426 GPP
-441 LGPGGPPAGYGGGG
+441 AGYGG
-455 PPAGALGPGGPPP
+455 AGGPPP
-468 GYGGGGPPAGALGP
+468 GAIGP

-493 AGGPP
+493 
-498 AGAAGSSGPPAGY
+498 GAP
-511 GGGAPAGAPAAGG
+511 PAGAPATGG

-551 GGAGAG
+551 GGPGAG

-587 APGGMMPG
+587 VPGGMMPG

-637 LVYIGSSESLAD
+637 LVYIGKFESLAEM
-649 LTKRASEQH
+649 TKQANEQH

-711 MDKNPE
+711 MDKTPE
-717 TKIGNAVNG
+717 TKIENAVNG

>member
-8 KGAPGPGPGSSPPAG
+8 KGAPGPGQGASPPAG

-84 GGAPAGGA
+84 GGP

-132 NPLGGPGEP
+132 NPLGGQGEP

-155 AGSGFAGSGGP
+155 AGSGFAGSGAP
-166 QNSQNPASAP
+166 QNSQNPAGAP
-176 AIPAVELTLE
+176 SIPAVELTLE
-186 DRAVIAFQAGNSPK
+186 DRAVIAFQAGNSPR

-207 HSLHVPSDESQ
+207 HSLHVPSDEAQ

-242 LVVKKTPQVTDLKPI
+242 LIVKKTPQVTDLKPI

-299 SAAPIPAGVRPLPAK
+299 SGAPIPAGVRALPAK

-325 VFVEEFNKAHSE
+325 VFVDEFNKAHSE
-337 GKWSEAFREYSFGS
+337 GKWSEAFRDYSYGS
-351 PSLPPSLAGLPG
+351 LSLPPSLAGLSG

-404 GAGGAPAGYG
+404 SAGGAPAGYG

-426 GPPPGYGGGGPPAGA
+426 GPP
-441 LGPGGPPAGYGGGG
+441 AGYGG
-455 PPAGALGPGGPPP
+455 AGGPPP
-468 GYGGGGPPAGALGP
+468 GAIGP

-493 AGGPP
+493 
-498 AGAAGSSGPPAGY
+498 
-511 GGGAPAGAPAAGG
+511 GAPAGAPATGG

-551 GGAGAG
+551 GGPGAG

-587 APGGMMPG
+587 VPGGMMPG

-637 LVYIGSSESLAD
+637 LVYIGKFESLAEM
-649 LTKRASEQH
+649 TKQANEQH

-711 MDKNPE
+711 MDKTPE
-717 TKIGNAVNG
+717 TKIENAVNG

>member
-50 EAAGAGGGGSFTSGA
+50 EVAGAGGG
-65 PQGGGSSGGPPAL
+65 P
-78 EAAGAG
+78 
-84 GGAPAGGA
+84 

-132 NPLGGPGEP
+132 NPLGGQGEP

-242 LVVKKTPQVTDLKPI
+242 LIVRKTPQVTDLKPI

-299 SAAPIPAGVRPLPAK
+299 SGAPIPAGVRALPAK

-325 VFVEEFNKAHSE
+325 VFVDEFNKAHSE

-381 GGVGLGGFGA
+381 GGGVGLGGFGG
-391 GGFGAGGFGGGAA
+391 GGFGGGGFSGGAA
-404 GAGGAPAGYG
+404 GAGGPPSGYG
-414 GGGPPPGALGPG
+414 GGGGA
-426 GPPPGYGGGGPPAGA
+426 
-441 LGPGGPPAGYGGGG
+441 GGPPAGYGGGG
-455 PPAGALGPGGPPP
+455 
-468 GYGGGGPPAGALGP
+468 GGGAG
-482 SGPPAGYGGGG
+482 GPPAGYGGGG

-498 AGAAGSSGPPAGY
+498 AGY
-511 GGGAPAGAPAAGG
+511 GGGAPAGAPAGGG

-567 APGPGAGGAG
+567 APGPGAGGTG

-602 NPGAGPSLSNLQS
+602 NPGAGSFLSNLQS
-615 LVKNFDASDLQLPSG
+615 MVKNFDASDLQLPSG

-649 LTKRASEQH
+649 LTKRAGEQH

-672 IANRSI
+672 IANRTI

-711 MDKNPE
+711 MDKSPE
-717 TKIGNAVNG
+717 TKIENAVNG

>member
-1 MASGPAV
+1 MGLPMKYRLAYMAAALCCSASLGCFSKKTEVASSDGATNSASAGGGMASGPAV
-8 KGAPGPGPGSSPPAG
+8 KGAPGPGPGASPPAG

-65 PQGGGSSGGPPAL
+65 PQEGGSSGGPPAL

-84 GGAPAGGA
+84 GGP

-132 NPLGGPGEP
+132 NPLGGQGEP

-155 AGSGFAGSGGP
+155 AGSGFAGSGAP
-166 QNSQNPASAP
+166 QNSQNPAGAP
-176 AIPAVELTLE
+176 SIPAVELTLE
-186 DRAVIAFQAGNSPK
+186 DRAVIAFQAGNSPR

-207 HSLHVPSDESQ
+207 HSLHVPSDEAQ

-242 LVVKKTPQVTDLKPI
+242 LIVKKTPQVTDLKPI

-299 SAAPIPAGVRPLPAK
+299 SGAPIPAGVRALPAK

-325 VFVEEFNKAHSE
+325 VFVDEFNKAHSE
-337 GKWSEAFREYSFGS
+337 GKWSEAFRDYSYGS
-351 PSLPPSLAGLPG
+351 PSLPPSLAGLSG

-381 GGVGLGGFGA
+381 GGVGL

-426 GPPPGYGGGGPPAGA
+426 GPP
-441 LGPGGPPAGYGGGG
+441 AGYGG
-455 PPAGALGPGGPPP
+455 AGGPPP
-468 GYGGGGPPAGALGP
+468 GAIGP

-493 AGGPP
+493 
-498 AGAAGSSGPPAGY
+498 GAP
-511 GGGAPAGAPAAGG
+511 PAGAPATGG

-551 GGAGAG
+551 GGPGAG

-587 APGGMMPG
+587 VPGGMMPG

-637 LVYIGSSESLAD
+637 LVYIGKFESLAEM
-649 LTKRASEQH
+649 TKQANEQH

-711 MDKNPE
+711 MDKTPE
-717 TKIGNAVNG
+717 TKIENAVNG

>member
-8 KGAPGPGPGSSPPAG
+8 KGAPGPGPGASPPAG

-65 PQGGGSSGGPPAL
+65 PQEGGSSGGPPAL

-84 GGAPAGGA
+84 GGP

-132 NPLGGPGEP
+132 NPLGGQGEP

-155 AGSGFAGSGGP
+155 AGSGFAGSGAP
-166 QNSQNPASAP
+166 QNSQNPAGAP
-176 AIPAVELTLE
+176 SIPAVELTLE
-186 DRAVIAFQAGNSPK
+186 DRAVIAFQAGNSPR

-207 HSLHVPSDESQ
+207 HSLHVPSDEAQ

-242 LVVKKTPQVTDLKPI
+242 LIVKKTPQVTDLKPI

-299 SAAPIPAGVRPLPAK
+299 SGAPIPAGVRALPAK

-325 VFVEEFNKAHSE
+325 VFVDEFNKAHSE
-337 GKWSEAFREYSFGS
+337 GKWSEAFRDYSYGS
-351 PSLPPSLAGLPG
+351 PSLPPSLAGLSG

-391 GGFGAGGFGGGAA
+391 GGFGGGAA

-414 GGGPPPGALGPG
+414 GGGPPPGAIGPS
-426 GPPPGYGGGGPPAGA
+426 
-441 LGPGGPPAGYGGGG
+441 GPPAGYGG
-455 PPAGALGPGGPPP
+455 AGGPPP
-468 GYGGGGPPAGALGP
+468 GAVGPSGPPAGYGGAGGPPPGAIGP

-493 AGGPP
+493 
-498 AGAAGSSGPPAGY
+498 GAP
-511 GGGAPAGAPAAGG
+511 PAGAPATGG

-551 GGAGAG
+551 GGPGAG

-587 APGGMMPG
+587 VPGGMMPG

-637 LVYIGSSESLAD
+637 LVYIGKFESLAEM
-649 LTKRASEQH
+649 TKQANEQH

-711 MDKNPE
+711 MDKTPE
-717 TKIGNAVNG
+717 TKIENAVNG

>member
-8 KGAPGPGPGSSPPAG
+8 KGAPGPGQGASPPAG

-84 GGAPAGGA
+84 GGP

-132 NPLGGPGEP
+132 NPLGGQGEP

-155 AGSGFAGSGGP
+155 AGSGFAGSGAP
-166 QNSQNPASAP
+166 QNSQNPAGAP
-176 AIPAVELTLE
+176 SMPAVELTLE
-186 DRAVIAFQAGNSPK
+186 DRAVIAFQAGNSPR

-207 HSLHVPSDESQ
+207 HSLHVPSDEAQ

-242 LVVKKTPQVTDLKPI
+242 LIVKKTPQVTDLKPI

-299 SAAPIPAGVRPLPAK
+299 SGAPIPAGVRALPAK

-325 VFVEEFNKAHSE
+325 VFVDEFNKAHSE
-337 GKWSEAFREYSFGS
+337 GKWSEAFRDYSYGS
-351 PSLPPSLAGLPG
+351 LSLPPSLAGLSG

-426 GPPPGYGGGGPPAGA
+426 GPP
-441 LGPGGPPAGYGGGG
+441 AGYGG
-455 PPAGALGPGGPPP
+455 AGGPPP
-468 GYGGGGPPAGALGP
+468 GAIGP

-493 AGGPP
+493 
-498 AGAAGSSGPPAGY
+498 
-511 GGGAPAGAPAAGG
+511 GAPAGAPATGG

-551 GGAGAG
+551 GGPGAG

-587 APGGMMPG
+587 VPGGMMPG
-595 FGSESGG
+595 FGSQSGG

-615 LVKNFDASDLQLPSG
+615 LVKNFDASDLQLPGG

-637 LVYIGSSESLAD
+637 LVYIGKFESLAEM
-649 LTKRASEQH
+649 TKQANEQH

-711 MDKNPE
+711 MDKTPE
-717 TKIGNAVNG
+717 TKIENAVNG

>member
-1 MASGPAV
+1 M
-8 KGAPGPGPGSSPPAG
+8 
-23 STGQESGNS
+23 
-32 ASSEPESGGGASG
+32 
-45 GPPAL
+45 

-84 GGAPAGGA
+84 GGAPAGGAPAGGA

-132 NPLGGPGEP
+132 NPLGGQGEP
-141 ESGLPGTGF
+141 ESGLPSTGF

-155 AGSGFAGSGGP
+155 AGSGAP
-166 QNSQNPASAP
+166 QNSQNPAGAP
-176 AIPAVELTLE
+176 SIPAVELTLE
-186 DRAVIAFQAGNSPK
+186 DRAVIAFQSGNSPK

-207 HSLHVPSDESQ
+207 HSLHVPSDEAQ
-218 EMIDKYRWDKKRIV
+218 EMIDKYRWDKRRVV

-242 LVVKKTPQVTDLKPI
+242 LIVKKTPQVTDLKPI

-299 SAAPIPAGVRPLPAK
+299 AGAPIPAGVRALPAK

-325 VFVEEFNKAHSE
+325 VFVDEFNKAHSE

-381 GGVGLGGFGA
+381 GGVGLGGFG
-391 GGFGAGGFGGGAA
+391 GGGAA
-404 GAGGAPAGYG
+404 GAG
-414 GGGPPPGALGPG
+414 
-426 GPPPGYGGGGPPAGA
+426 
-441 LGPGGPPAGYGGGG
+441 
-455 PPAGALGPGGPPP
+455 
-468 GYGGGGPPAGALGP
+468 
-482 SGPPAGYGGGG
+482 GPPAGYGGGG

-498 AGAAGSSGPPAGY
+498 AGYGGGGGAGGPPAGY
-511 GGGAPAGAPAAGG
+511 GGGGAGGPPAGYGGGGGAGGPPAGYGGGGGAGGPPAGYGGGGGAGGPPAGYGGGGAPAGSPAPGG

-538 VGGVGGVGALGAA
+538 VGGVGGAGALGAA

-567 APGPGAGGAG
+567 SPGPGAGGAG

-595 FGSESGG
+595 FGSQSGA

-637 LVYIGSSESLAD
+637 LVYIGKFESLAEM
-649 LTKRASEQH
+649 TKQASEQH

-717 TKIGNAVNG
+717 TKIENAVNG

>member
-8 KGAPGPGPGSSPPAG
+8 KGAPGPGQGASPPAG

-65 PQGGGSSGGPPAL
+65 PQEGGSSGGPPAL

-84 GGAPAGGA
+84 GGP

-132 NPLGGPGEP
+132 NPLGGQGEP

-155 AGSGFAGSGGP
+155 AGSGFAGSGAP
-166 QNSQNPASAP
+166 QNSQNPAGAP
-176 AIPAVELTLE
+176 SIPAVELTLE
-186 DRAVIAFQAGNSPK
+186 DRAVIAFQAGNSPR

-207 HSLHVPSDESQ
+207 HSLHVPSDEAQ

-242 LVVKKTPQVTDLKPI
+242 LIVKKTPQVTDLKPI

-299 SAAPIPAGVRPLPAK
+299 SGAPIPAGVRALPAK

-325 VFVEEFNKAHSE
+325 VFVDEFNKAHSE
-337 GKWSEAFREYSFGS
+337 GKWSEAFRDYSYGS
-351 PSLPPSLAGLPG
+351 LSLPPSLAGLSG

-381 GGVGLGGFGA
+381 GGVGLGGFGAGGFGA

-426 GPPPGYGGGGPPAGA
+426 GPP
-441 LGPGGPPAGYGGGG
+441 AGYGG
-455 PPAGALGPGGPPP
+455 AGGPPP
-468 GYGGGGPPAGALGP
+468 GALGP
-482 SGPPAGYGGGG
+482 SGPPAGYGG
-493 AGGPP
+493 
-498 AGAAGSSGPPAGY
+498 

-551 GGAGAG
+551 GGPGAG

-587 APGGMMPG
+587 VPGGMMPG

-637 LVYIGSSESLAD
+637 LVYIGKFESLAEM
-649 LTKRASEQH
+649 TKQANEQH

-711 MDKNPE
+711 MDKTPE
-717 TKIGNAVNG
+717 TKIENAVNG